1 MFAPAFVDRAAG
13 TGISVGLHFLSLIPF
28 IVFVAALWSRLARA
42 SQILAMMAVLGGFGT
57 VMVIAIWQAAVA
69 GVLLQANFVD
79 PTADLRPILAFISS
93 LDQSVTL
100 PLGIFAGAAGLAI
113 LGSRIFSP
121 MARLARSRG
130 RCPRSAW
137 RAGDSSRLHSEG
149 RPERA
154 RHGEP
159 AGILV
164 VADLDGRDIN
174 RPVALA
180 EGTSVVVAA
189 NQVRLG
195 GGGGS

>member
-113 LGSRIFSP
+113 LGSRIFP
-121 MARLARSRG
+121 RWLGWLALVVG
-130 RCPRSAW
+130 ALGVLGVLAIPAGYTVKDVRSALATANPLAFLLWLIWMVGISIVLW
-137 RAGDSSRLHSEG
+137 RSPKVRASS
-149 RPERA
+149 
-154 RHGEP
+154 
-159 AGILV
+159 
-164 VADLDGRDIN
+164 
-174 RPVALA
+174 
-180 EGTSVVVAA
+180 
-189 NQVRLG
+189 
-195 GGGGS
+195 